1 MIFRNLK
8 SPSSDS
14 FIDLISSIPDGCTEP
29 LTIYLDQPYDTFDG
43 FVFEYIDFFN
53 SYKGE
58 VTLVATGNLTNS
70 TALFFLCSNTKK
82 VISPVSSLELSK
94 TDFAIF
100 STAAY
105 DKESNKIKMTLT
117 KYFHAFQKS
126 IYSQLLNMEEM
137 ETYHSGEIVFI
148 APDRMKEVVV
158 QAEKLFHIPKQT
170 DNLPQI

>member
-43 FVFEYIDFFN
+43 FVFEFIDFFN

-82 VISPVSSLELSK
+82 VISPVSSLELSNIK
-94 TDFAIF
+94 PSEIPPYLFHWL
-100 STAAY
+100 S
-105 DKESNKIKMTLT
+105 KETNIASP
-117 KYFHAFQKS
+117 
-126 IYSQLLNMEEM
+126 
-137 ETYHSGEIVFI
+137 IVF
-148 APDRMKEVVV
+148 
-158 QAEKLFHIPKQT
+158 
-170 DNLPQI
+170 